1 MNLHI
6 SKSKN
11 SESFYIAKSYVKANG
26 STTSTIIR
34 KLGTLDQLIAE
45 HGPTR
50 DDVLA
55 WAKQEVN
62 IETEKYKKEKER
74 KKQEFVDELL
84 QNAAIEGLE
93 YTDEEI
99 QEILADSERLGLF
112 G

>member
-1 MNLHI
+1 MGFFDI
-6 SKSKN
+6 
-11 SESFYIAKSYVKANG
+11 FGGGPFDFNG
-26 STTSTIIR
+26 DGHTGSDEMAF
-34 KLGTLDQLIAE
+34 GFMMLDDIQ
-45 HGPTR
+45 R
-50 DDVLA
+50 
-55 WAKQEVN
+55 N
-62 IETEKYKKEKER
+62 EKER